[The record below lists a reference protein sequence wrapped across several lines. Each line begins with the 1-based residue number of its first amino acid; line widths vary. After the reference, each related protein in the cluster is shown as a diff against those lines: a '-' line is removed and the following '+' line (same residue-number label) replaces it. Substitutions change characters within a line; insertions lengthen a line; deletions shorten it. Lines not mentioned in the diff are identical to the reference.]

1 MTKRDD
7 LYDQCRRLYVVHGLS
22 RRAIAQR
29 MGVSERSLQT
39 WATDNKDG
47 KGTWDEQKAG
57 IMDGESALYNE
68 LMGLAAVCTRQL
80 KDDLL
85 EGKLDPKQVSNVDK
99 LVKSALKA
107 LEHHRKS
114 PPSDSA
120 TATKEERAAQLRGK
134 IRERIGLR

>member
-1 MTKRDD
+1 MTKRED
-7 LYDQCRRLYVVHGLS
+7 LYDQCRRLYVMCGLS

-57 IMDGESALYNE
+57 IMDGESFLYDE
-68 LMGLAAVCTRQL
+68 LMKTAAMSMRQL
-80 KDDLL
+80 REDVL
-85 EGKLDPKQVSNVDK
+85 EGHLDPKQVATVEK
-99 LVKSALKA
+99 LVKSAIKA
-107 LEHHRKS
+107 LEYHRKN
-114 PPSDSA
+114 PPTNTAA
-120 TATKEERAAQLRGK
+120 TTKEERAAQLQGK

>member
-7 LYDQCRRLYVVHGLS
+7 LYDQCRRMYVIIGLS
-22 RRAIAQR
+22 RSTIAKR

-57 IMDGESALYNE
+57 IMDGESTLHNE
-68 LMGLAAVCTRQL
+68 LILTAAVCVRQL
-80 KDDLL
+80 REDMCV
-85 EGKLDPKQVSNVDK
+85 GSLDPKQVANVERI
-99 LVKSALKA
+99 VKSALKA
-107 LEHHRKS
+107 LEYHRKN
-114 PPSDSA
+114 PPSK
-120 TATKEERAAQLRGK
+120 TGNETKEERAAQLRGK